1 MNRRLFMAQT
11 AVLAAA
17 PLLAAE
23 KAAGLIDCNLHIG
36 AHPVRALPEI
46 DEAFLSKRGITEAW
60 AGSFEAL
67 LHRDM
72 ATVNARLVKRCTAS
86 SLLRAVGSVN
96 PKLPAW
102 EDDLKRC
109 VEQHGMK
116 VIRLHPNHHDYTLT
130 EEVFLKLLE
139 AATTQ
144 KLLVQIVAQM
154 EDQRTQS
161 PVMKLPPVDLKPL
174 NAVMKKLPEAR
185 VMVLN
190 ANASMITTALR
201 GCTNVWLD
209 IAMIE
214 GVGGVENTLKGWPL
228 DKLCFGSHAPFFYWE
243 SAGLKMQESVLTDEQ
258 AHAIQA
264 GNARAL
270 I

>member
-1 MNRRLFMAQT
+1 MTQT
-11 AVLAAA
+11 AALAAA
-17 PLLAAE
+17 PLIAAE
-23 KAAGLIDCNLHIG
+23 TAAGLIDCNIHLG
-36 AHPVRALPEI
+36 SHPVRVLPEI
-46 DEAFLSKRGITEAW
+46 DDFFLSKRGIAEAW

-72 ATVNARLVKRCTAS
+72 AEANARLARRCAAS
-86 SLLRAVGSVN
+86 PQMRAVGSVN
-96 PKLPAW
+96 PRLPAW

-116 VIRLHPNHHDYTLT
+116 VIRLYPNHHGYTLT
-130 EEVFLKLLE
+130 DEAFLNLLS
-139 AATTQ
+139 AATMR
-144 KLLVQIVAQM
+144 KVVVQLVAQL

-161 PVMKLPPVDLKPL
+161 PLMQVPPVDLKPL
-174 NAVMKKLPEAR
+174 AEMMKRVPEAR

-201 GCTNVWLD
+201 GCKNVWLD

-243 SAGLKMQESVLTDEQ
+243 SASLKMQESVLTDEQ
-258 AHAIQA
+258 TFAIR
-264 GNARAL
+264 GRNVRAL
-270 I
+270 V

>member
-1 MNRRLFMAQT
+1 MNRRLFMVQT
-11 AVLAAA
+11 AALAAS
-17 PLLAAE
+17 PLIAAE
-23 KAAGLIDCNLHIG
+23 TAAGLIDCNIHLG

-46 DEAFLSKRGITEAW
+46 DDDFLNKRGIAEAW

-72 ATVNARLVKRCTAS
+72 SAMNARLVKHCAAS
-86 SLLRAVGSVN
+86 RLLRAVGSVN

-109 VEQHGMK
+109 VELHGMK
-116 VIRLHPNHHDYTLT
+116 VIRLYPNHHDYLLT
-130 EEVFLKLLE
+130 DDVFLKLLE

-144 KLLVQIVAQM
+144 KLLVQVAAQL

-174 NAVMKKLPEAR
+174 NSVMKKLPEAR

-214 GVGGVENTLKGWPL
+214 GVGGVENTLKGWPV

-243 SAGLKMQESVLTDEQ
+243 SAWLKMQESVLTDEQ
-258 AHAIQA
+258 ISAIRSR
-264 GNARAL
+264 NARTL
-270 I
+270 V

>member
-1 MNRRLFMAQT
+1 MVQT
-11 AVLAAA
+11 AALAAA

-23 KAAGLIDCNLHIG
+23 TAAGLIDCNIHIG
-36 AHPVRALPEI
+36 SHPTRVLPEI
-46 DEAFLSKRGITEAW
+46 DDAFLSKRDIAEAW
-60 AGSFEAL
+60 VGSFEAL

-72 ATVNARLVKRCTAS
+72 AEVNTRLVKCCAAS
-86 SLLRAVGSVN
+86 ARMRAVGSVN
-96 PKLPAW
+96 PRLPAW

-116 VIRLHPNHHDYTLT
+116 VIRLYPNHHDYTLT
-130 EEVFLKLLE
+130 DEAFLKLLE
-139 AATTQ
+139 AATKQ
-144 KLLVQIVAQM
+144 KLLLQVVAQM

-174 NAVMKKLPEAR
+174 STVMMKLPEAR

-201 GCTNVWLD
+201 GSKNVWLD

-214 GVGGVENTLKGWPL
+214 GVGGVENTLIGWPQ

-258 AHAIQA
+258 TSAIRS

-270 I
+270 V

>member
-1 MNRRLFMAQT
+1 MAQT
-11 AVLAAA
+11 AALAAA

-23 KAAGLIDCNLHIG
+23 TAAGLIDCNIHLG
-36 AHPVRALPEI
+36 SHPVRVLPEI
-46 DEAFLSKRGITEAW
+46 DAVFLSKRGIAEAW

-72 ATVNARLVKRCTAS
+72 AEVNTRLARRCAAS
-86 SLLRAVGSVN
+86 PQMRAVGSVN
-96 PKLPAW
+96 PRLPAW

-116 VIRLHPNHHDYTLT
+116 VIRLYPNHHGYTLT
-130 EEVFLKLLE
+130 DEVFITLLE
-139 AATTQ
+139 AVTKQ
-144 KLLVQIVAQM
+144 KLLVQIVAQL

-161 PVMKLPPVDLKPL
+161 PVMQLPPVDLKPL
-174 NAVMKKLPEAR
+174 NEVMKKLPEAR

-190 ANASMITTALR
+190 ANAAMIMTALR

-214 GVGGVENTLKGWPL
+214 GVAGVENALKILPQ

-243 SAGLKMQESVLTDEQ
+243 SASLKMQESVLTDEQ
-258 AHAIQA
+258 TYAIRA

-270 I
+270 V